1 MKSPTPPAAR
11 PDGAAY
17 SDTLRP
23 PTRKVFG
30 ATAALVAANLVP
42 LAGVLW
48 WGWDAFLLLCLY
60 WAETAAIGFW
70 TILKIMTLQFE
81 NRSEAR
87 GAFAAL
93 GYGVFFT
100 VHSGVFMSVHMIF
113 LWSIFSGKW
122 SGDVHGVQEFIR
134 VIIIRTGLWIPL
146 IALFA
151 ARGAFFVNDIVNR
164 FVFARRE
171 PDGPRDDAV
180 GRVVGSF
187 YQRIVLMHL
196 AIILGGIAAMKLGS
210 LAPLIVLILA
220 KTALD
225 TGIHIFLKLGGDSK
239 PAT

>member
-81 NRSEAR
+81 NRSAAR
-87 GAFAAL
+87 GAFADL

-122 SGDVHGVQEFIR
+122 SGEVHGVQEFIR

-146 IALFA
+146 VAL
-151 ARGAFFVNDIVNR
+151 
-164 FVFARRE
+164 FARRE